1 MIRHYI
7 TKYREGGTLWAEAW
21 IQVDLLG
28 RSWCLARRRIP
39 VGAEPPEGGS
49 PG

>member
-7 TKYREGGTLWAEAW
+7 TKYKEDGILWAEAW

-28 RSWCLARRRIP
+28 KSWCLSRRRIS
-39 VGAEPPEGGS
+39 VGVEPPEGGPAS
-49 PG
+49 